1 MVDKNAGR
9 LKVVIW
15 MNFPSHHQS
24 AFFTALDSAG
34 VDLHV
39 VYYGAITGDRLALG
53 WKSAA
58 MGQPGITKATSIK
71 RAIQVLRKQTDA
83 VHVIPGYGGRITPF
97 VAVAAAWH
105 RIAWVHWSEPA
116 HPGTRW
122 WIDWPRKW
130 LYAQLVNYRALGAL
144 AIGLNAE
151 RDFIRWGIRHSKI
164 RQLPYSRGLESAMT
178 RLPASSGALVFGF
191 VGALCRRKGVDDI
204 IPAFG
209 EVARRYPF
217 VKLVLVGRNDF
228 GPDLDRLIQDR
239 AVASQVEF
247 HPAVAPEAV
256 GKYLSGIDV
265 FVMPSRFDGWGVA
278 LQEAAL
284 AGCALISTRTCGAA
298 THLVRD
304 GINGVLIDRCSVA
317 TLSRAM
323 ERYAANPRLAAKHG
337 AASPRIAAEF
347 LPEANARRL
356 VNALTE
362 LSRMD

>member
-1 MVDKNAGR
+1 MFEKNAGR

-24 AFFTALDSAG
+24 AFFTALQSTG

-53 WKSAA
+53 WKSAD
-58 MGQPGITKATSIK
+58 GEQPGSQKATNIW
-71 RAIQVLRKQTDA
+71 RALQVLRELEDA
-83 VHVIPGYGGRITPF
+83 VHVLPGYGGRITPF

-105 RIAWVHWSEPA
+105 QIAWVHWSEPA
-116 HPGTRW
+116 HPGIRW

-130 LYAQLVNYRALGAL
+130 LYAQFVNYRALGAL
-144 AIGLNAE
+144 AIGVNAE
-151 RDFIRWGIRHSKI
+151 HDFMRWGIRRSKI
-164 RQLPYSRGLESAMT
+164 RQLPYSRGRETTGT
-178 RLPASSGALVFGF
+178 RPPAQSGAPVFGF

-209 EVARRYPF
+209 EIARRYPC

-228 GPDLDRLIQDR
+228 GPELDRLIRDN
-239 AVASQVEF
+239 AVAFRVEV

-256 GKYLSGIDV
+256 DKYLSGIDV

-298 THLVRD
+298 RHLVRD
-304 GINGVLIDRCSVA
+304 GINGILIDRCSAA
-317 TLSRAM
+317 TLSQAM
-323 ERYAANPRLAAKHG
+323 ETYAANPELVAKHG

-356 VNALTE
+356 VKAIAE
-362 LSRMD
+362 LRQLN